1 MPDTLYQIGNF
12 LYDKDMVAKIY
23 FVMLILII
31 LSFVHA
37 RLAISKC
44 ICLAIVP
51 LFTVNLFLKK
61 STAAILQ
68 QSNPSL
74 PTSNHIPNQK

>member
-23 FVMLILII
+23 FVMLILIM
-31 LSFVHA
+31 LSFVHETCNLQVHLSRHCA
-37 RLAISKC
+37 TFYPL
-44 ICLAIVP
+44 ICK
-51 LFTVNLFLKK
+51 KK
-61 STAAILQ
+61 STAAILPTVQ
-68 QSNPSL
+68 PLL